1 MSGGSKVST
10 TTSEPWDAQKGYLK
24 KGFAQASDVYGKGP
38 ADYYSGAT
46 LAGFTPSETAAQKGI
61 AGYVTGPRAA
71 GQQSYAEGALTRGL
85 SGEVDLS
92 KFNPMMN
99 VLGSQMKSQ
108 LEGKV
113 LPGIRQSMVEY
124 QPGGSSR
131 GDLVQSQAISAAN
144 QQMLNKAAEMY
155 GGAYQGAQDRATQ
168 WGSQYPSIMNAP
180 LATYG
185 ALGQVGEQQRGMQQ
199 EAINRDMA
207 KYQYDVSKPQSQ
219 LANYMSMISGD
230 YGGTTTQ
237 VTPGQSPLS
246 SLASIASIVGPAGLG
261 VPMPWSDIRVKR
273 NIVPEGTS
281 WKGLDVYTYN
291 YLGQS
296 TRRRGVM
303 AQDVEKIYPNAVSEL
318 GGVKHVDYG
327 AI

>member
-71 GQQSYAEGALTRGL
+71 GQQAYAEGASTRGL
-85 SGEVDLS
+85 SGEIDLT

-99 VLGSQMKSQ
+99 ALGSQMKSQ
-108 LEGKV
+108 LEGKI

-131 GDLVQSQAISAAN
+131 GDLVQSQAIAGAN

-155 GGAYQGAQDRATQ
+155 GGAYQGAQDRAVQ

-185 ALGQVGEQQRGMQQ
+185 ALGEVGAGQREMQQ

-207 KYQYDVSKPQSQ
+207 KYQYQTSAPQQQ

-237 VTPGQSPLS
+237 TTPGPSGLQTLGQV
-246 SLASIASIVGPAGLG
+246 ASIASMFAKPSDERFKENIKQVGAHKGF
-261 VPMPWSDIRVKR
+261 
-273 NIVPEGTS
+273 NIYE
-281 WKGLDVYTYN
+281 YN
-291 YLGQS
+291 YLWS
-296 TRRRGVM
+296 PKKWIGVI
-303 AQDVEKIYPNAVSEL
+303 AQEVEKIMPEAVIKVN
-318 GGVKHVDYG
+318 GYRFVNYG
-327 AI
+327 MIV

>member
-1 MSGGSKVST
+1 MSGGSKVT
-10 TTSEPWDAQKGYLK
+10 TQSSEPWDAQKDYLTA
-24 KGFAQASDVYGKGP
+24 GFKQAGDIYSKGP

-46 LAGFTPSETAAQKGI
+46 LAGFTPSEAAAQKGI

-85 SGEVDLS
+85 SGEIDLS
-92 KFNPMMN
+92 KFNPMMEA
-99 VLGSQMKSQ
+99 LGRQTKAQ
-108 LEGKV
+108 LTGTI

-131 GDLVQSQAISAAN
+131 GDLVQTQAIAGAN

-155 GGAYQGAQDRATQ
+155 GGAYQGAQDRAIQ

-207 KYQYDVSKPQSQ
+207 KYQYNANKPQSQ

-237 VTPGQSPLS
+237 VAPGPSGMEQMASM
-246 SLASIASIVGPAGLG
+246 ASIIGALG
-261 VPMPWSDIRVKR
+261 MSDIRVKR

-303 AQDVEKIYPNAVSEL
+303 AQDVEKIYPDAVVEL

>member
-1 MSGGSKVST
+1 MSGGSKVT
-10 TTSEPWDAQKGYLK
+10 TQSSEPWDAQKDYLTA
-24 KGFAQASDVYGKGP
+24 GFKQAGDIYSKGP
-38 ADYYSGAT
+38 ADYYSGPT
-46 LAGFTPSETAAQKGI
+46 LAGFTPSEAAAQKGI

-85 SGEVDLS
+85 SGQIDLS
-92 KFNPMMN
+92 KFNPMMES
-99 VLGSQMKSQ
+99 LGSQMKSQ
-108 LEGKV
+108 LTGKV
-113 LPGIRQSMVEY
+113 LPGIRQSMVQY

-168 WGSQYPSIMNAP
+168 WGGMYPSIMNAP
-180 LATYG
+180 LAAYG

-207 KYQYDVSKPQSQ
+207 KYQYDASKPQSQ

-237 VTPGQSPLS
+237 VAPGPSGMEQMASM
-246 SLASIASIVGPAGLG
+246 ASIIGALG
-261 VPMPWSDIRVKR
+261 MSDVRVKR

-303 AQDVEKIYPNAVSEL
+303 AQDVEKIYPDAVSEL